1 MNKIFDLIIAQRRA
15 IYAIFLFIAVIGV
28 FAFTRL
34 ARDVYPELLFPRIVV
49 IASAGDISP
58 ERVLVSVTQYIEE
71 AASQVYKVRW
81 IRSKTIRGASEVY
94 VEFEPGTNMSFAMQQ
109 LESRLAEIRNQ
120 LPVESKLLVEP
131 VTPSIFPVINWTVW
145 SGSMRLSDL
154 YTTARYQVEP
164 ILSQVPG
171 VARVNVQGGDIPEVS
186 VEVDPS
192 KIHSYGLSIAQIAQ
206 AVSESNRIHVVG
218 RLDDR
223 YQQNLVVATDEALS
237 VDAFNDIVVKS
248 NQNGSPVFLKEVASV
263 QEGHSDRLRLVN
275 VNGKPGLVIN
285 IFRQPSSNVLQVSD
299 QVESK
304 IDEIRKS
311 LPLDF
316 NLEHAYDESRLVREA
331 IASVFEAIV
340 IGIVLIFIVLMAFLR
355 SWKATVLA
363 ALTIPLSAASAFAMM
378 GLLGQSINL
387 MSLGGIAIAIGLVI
401 DDAIVVIENI
411 HTQLGKGLDSLAAA
425 QEALKELTGPIA
437 SSTITTV
444 VVFIPLGLLSGVA
457 GQFFAALTVTLA
469 SAVIFSFVL
478 SLTLTPLMAAQW
490 LRGEKRSSVEHDTTT
505 AWQRGYGV
513 ILSRALK
520 RPSMVLIGAAC
531 ILGLSI
537 HLFDHLGIDFLPQLD
552 EGSYVL
558 DYLLPAGTSLAQTDV
573 VCNQIE
579 GILKD
584 TPEVEVWTR
593 RTGVELGLF
602 ATEPNNGDILVV
614 LKSSRERKRTSSEV
628 IDSQRKKLEA
638 ILPGVEFEFHPIL
651 EDQLNDMAGAN
662 NPVEVRVFGED
673 PKELAEFAEVVKAR
687 ISKVDGLVD
696 IVVASQEGAPELRI
710 KPDPMKLARLELT
723 PAAIADQT
731 RIALLGI
738 PATRMKRG
746 DKLIDVRVRL
756 KDEIR
761 FDPTKLAEIPIVG
774 KNGNILPL
782 AALAIVE
789 RVQGEREIHR
799 ENRQRYVSVEANI
812 EGRDLGSVIM
822 EVKKELKSIIVPVG
836 FFLSVAGLYQSQQE
850 SFVQLFLVLILGALL
865 VYLVLV
871 AQFRSLK
878 QPLAIFA
885 AVPLSL
891 LGVECALLYTNTPLN
906 VSSFMGLIMLV
917 GLIVKNGIIL
927 LEYSNRLQRRGMT
940 ADDALVRA
948 GVVRL
953 RPILMTTLCTLFGL
967 LPLAIGLGA
976 GAEIQQPLAIT
987 VIGGLTI
994 STVITL
1000 IVVPVLNSLLAGRR
1014 SKLTDK

>member
-1 MNKIFDLIIAQRRA
+1 
-15 IYAIFLFIAVIGV
+15 G
-28 FAFTRL
+28 
-34 ARDVYPELLFPRIVV
+34 
-49 IASAGDISP
+49 
-58 ERVLVSVTQYIEE
+58 
-71 AASQVYKVRW
+71 
-81 IRSKTIRGASEVY
+81 
-94 VEFEPGTNMSFAMQQ
+94 
-109 LESRLAEIRNQ
+109 
-120 LPVESKLLVEP
+120 
-131 VTPSIFPVINWTVW
+131 
-145 SGSMRLSDL
+145 
-154 YTTARYQVEP
+154 
-164 ILSQVPG
+164 
-171 VARVNVQGGDIPEVS
+171 
-186 VEVDPS
+186 
-192 KIHSYGLSIAQIAQ
+192 
-206 AVSESNRIHVVG
+206 
-218 RLDDR
+218 
-223 YQQNLVVATDEALS
+223 
-237 VDAFNDIVVKS
+237 
-248 NQNGSPVFLKEVASV
+248 
-263 QEGHSDRLRLVN
+263 
-275 VNGKPGLVIN
+275 
-285 IFRQPSSNVLQVSD
+285 
-299 QVESK
+299 
-304 IDEIRKS
+304 
-311 LPLDF
+311 
-316 NLEHAYDESRLVREA
+316 
-331 IASVFEAIV
+331 
-340 IGIVLIFIVLMAFLR
+340 
-355 SWKATVLA
+355 
-363 ALTIPLSAASAFAMM
+363 
-378 GLLGQSINL
+378 
-387 MSLGGIAIAIGLVI
+387 
-401 DDAIVVIENI
+401 
-411 HTQLGKGLDSLAAA
+411 
-425 QEALKELTGPIA
+425 
-437 SSTITTV
+437 
-444 VVFIPLGLLSGVA
+444 
-457 GQFFAALTVTLA
+457 
-469 SAVIFSFVL
+469 
-478 SLTLTPLMAAQW
+478 
-490 LRGEKRSSVEHDTTT
+490 
-505 AWQRGYGV
+505 
-513 ILSRALK
+513 
-520 RPSMVLIGAAC
+520 
-531 ILGLSI
+531 
-537 HLFDHLGIDFLPQLD
+537 
-552 EGSYVL
+552 
-558 DYLLPAGTSLAQTDV
+558 
-573 VCNQIE
+573 
-579 GILKD
+579 
-584 TPEVEVWTR
+584 
-593 RTGVELGLF
+593 
-602 ATEPNNGDILVV
+602 
-614 LKSSRERKRTSSEV
+614 
-628 IDSQRKKLEA
+628 
-638 ILPGVEFEFHPIL
+638 
-651 EDQLNDMAGAN
+651 EDQ
-662 NPVEVRVFGED
+662 
-673 PKELAEFAEVVKAR
+673 KELAEFAEVVKAR

>member
-340 IGIVLIFIVLMAFLR
+340 
-355 SWKATVLA
+355 
-363 ALTIPLSAASAFAMM
+363 
-378 GLLGQSINL
+378 
-387 MSLGGIAIAIGLVI
+387 
-401 DDAIVVIENI
+401 
-411 HTQLGKGLDSLAAA
+411 
-425 QEALKELTGPIA
+425 
-437 SSTITTV
+437 
-444 VVFIPLGLLSGVA
+444 
-457 GQFFAALTVTLA
+457 
-469 SAVIFSFVL
+469 
-478 SLTLTPLMAAQW
+478 
-490 LRGEKRSSVEHDTTT
+490 
-505 AWQRGYGV
+505 
-513 ILSRALK
+513 
-520 RPSMVLIGAAC
+520 
-531 ILGLSI
+531 
-537 HLFDHLGIDFLPQLD
+537 
-552 EGSYVL
+552 
-558 DYLLPAGTSLAQTDV
+558 
-573 VCNQIE
+573 
-579 GILKD
+579 
-584 TPEVEVWTR
+584 
-593 RTGVELGLF
+593 
-602 ATEPNNGDILVV
+602 
-614 LKSSRERKRTSSEV
+614 
-628 IDSQRKKLEA
+628 
-638 ILPGVEFEFHPIL
+638 
-651 EDQLNDMAGAN
+651 
-662 NPVEVRVFGED
+662 
-673 PKELAEFAEVVKAR
+673 
-687 ISKVDGLVD
+687 
-696 IVVASQEGAPELRI
+696 
-710 KPDPMKLARLELT
+710 
-723 PAAIADQT
+723 
-731 RIALLGI
+731 
-738 PATRMKRG
+738 
-746 DKLIDVRVRL
+746 
-756 KDEIR
+756 
-761 FDPTKLAEIPIVG
+761 
-774 KNGNILPL
+774 
-782 AALAIVE
+782 
-789 RVQGEREIHR
+789 
-799 ENRQRYVSVEANI
+799 
-812 EGRDLGSVIM
+812 
-822 EVKKELKSIIVPVG
+822 
-836 FFLSVAGLYQSQQE
+836 
-850 SFVQLFLVLILGALL
+850 
-865 VYLVLV
+865 
-871 AQFRSLK
+871 
-878 QPLAIFA
+878 
-885 AVPLSL
+885 
-891 LGVECALLYTNTPLN
+891 
-906 VSSFMGLIMLV
+906 
-917 GLIVKNGIIL
+917 
-927 LEYSNRLQRRGMT
+927 
-940 ADDALVRA
+940 
-948 GVVRL
+948 
-953 RPILMTTLCTLFGL
+953 
-967 LPLAIGLGA
+967 
-976 GAEIQQPLAIT
+976 
-987 VIGGLTI
+987 
-994 STVITL
+994 
-1000 IVVPVLNSLLAGRR
+1000 
-1014 SKLTDK
+1014 